1 MSNIQPPRPVGHVV
15 VPSAVAEGVR
25 RFIARHGERAA
36 GVHFA
41 LSRISIARAA
51 AGLVVQGA
59 TLFALHDGIARADA
73 LEARST

>member
-1 MSNIQPPRPVGHVV
+1 MSTFQTPRPVGHVV
-15 VPSAVAEGVR
+15 VPSSVAEAVR

-36 GVHFA
+36 SAHFG
-41 LSRISIARAA
+41 LSRISVARAA

-73 LEARST
+73 LEEP